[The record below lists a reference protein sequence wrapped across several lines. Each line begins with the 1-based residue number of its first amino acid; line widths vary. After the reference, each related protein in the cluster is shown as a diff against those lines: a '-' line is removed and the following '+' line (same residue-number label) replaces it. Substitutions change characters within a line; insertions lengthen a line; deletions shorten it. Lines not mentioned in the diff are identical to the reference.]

1 MYEFCINLL
10 AIERET
16 EKLRNQLAECHDFE
30 PFSVYRW
37 IDIHK
42 EGWIT
47 PRMLQKYCFNEITN
61 EEWKRIIESI
71 SKTKITAAMNYKE
84 FYNYVMPNVNKRLRL
99 QALSR
104 EQKFIDPQLMEKRL
118 ITDQQIKNY
127 AEVFTER
134 LIHRQSKIHS
144 TIKILFLQGLKLQN
158 LLNMK

>member
-1 MYEFCINLL
+1 
-10 AIERET
+10 
-16 EKLRNQLAECHDFE
+16 
-30 PFSVYRW
+30 
-37 IDIHK
+37 
-42 EGWIT
+42 
-47 PRMLQKYCFNEITN
+47 
-61 EEWKRIIESI
+61 
-71 SKTKITAAMNYKE
+71 MNFKE